1 MADQQYLALYRKYR
15 PMTFEDVRGRDA
27 IVRTL
32 RNQILTGRISHS
44 YLFCGTRG
52 TGKTTI
58 AKIFA
63 RAVNCEHPV
72 DGSPCGTCASC
83 LAIERNADL
92 NVAELDAASNNGVED
107 VRGII
112 DQVAYSPTQ
121 GRYRVFILD
130 EAHMLSQAA
139 SNALLKTLE
148 EPPSYAIFILATTE
162 PNRLP
167 VTILSRCQRFD
178 FGRLPLTVI
187 ADRLR
192 EIADREGLDVED
204 RALRYMAS
212 AADGS
217 MRDGLSLLDQCNA
230 FNYGGDTLT
239 YERTLE
245 ILGAVDTA
253 VFSRMYRCLRE
264 SRVMEAVQIL
274 DEILLQGR
282 ELVQFATDFTWYLRG
297 LMLLKG
303 SEMTAAS
310 MDVTRENLDQMI
322 RDARNGEMEEIMRYI
337 RIFSGLLSEIRFS
350 SSRRIL
356 TEMAVIRACR
366 PAMDGAAPDGS
377 GNTPGNLAARV
388 QKLEERLVENEH
400 LLSEGR
406 GTLPVSEGEEERPRT
421 APAPRQMSPEE
432 KRMLAAAVP
441 EDIRGIVAS
450 WEKLIADLPR
460 DRFGAAK
467 SSLMGAYPSLGEN
480 GTLLVVFPDWVTG
493 ELFQRN
499 EQDQTMLA
507 DYLSERCGSRVTL
520 EIRVLDNSGQN
531 KDNYPDLR
539 ELGGFDKINMDVETE
554 DE

>member
-406 GTLPVSEGEEERPRT
+406 GILPVSEGEEERPRT